1 MIAQVFRPSTDK
13 ELSSSDSG
21 SCTMTEHQRLQKMRD
36 LGFRLQELQLIRV
49 EAGASFAGAALTYLF
64 NLYQV
69 QKPAGM
75 PLEQT
80 LSMLARV
87 VQQRHQ
93 LPYLRLTADAVLEF
107 FSQRFAVMQK
117 ERIHPTYR
125 LSANV
130 SRVASQMA

>member
-1 MIAQVFRPSTDK
+1 
-13 ELSSSDSG
+13 
-21 SCTMTEHQRLQKMRD
+21 MTEHQRLQKMRD

-49 EAGASFAGAALTYLF
+49 DAGASYAGAALSYLF

-69 QKPAGM
+69 PKPAGM

-80 LSMLARV
+80 LSILARV
-87 VQQRHQ
+87 VQHRHQ
-93 LPYLRLTADAVLEF
+93 LPYRQLTADAVLEF

-125 LSANV
+125 LSTSH
-130 SRVASQMA
+130 SRLASQMA

>member
-1 MIAQVFRPSTDK
+1 
-13 ELSSSDSG
+13 
-21 SCTMTEHQRLQKMRD
+21 MTEHQRLQKMRD

-49 EAGASFAGAALTYLF
+49 EVGASYAVAALSYLF

-80 LSMLARV
+80 LSILARV
-87 VQQRHQ
+87 VQNRHQ
-93 LPYLRLTADAVLEF
+93 LPYRRLTADAVLDF

-125 LSANV
+125 LSASIN
-130 SRVASQMA
+130 RPMGQIA

>member
-1 MIAQVFRPSTDK
+1 
-13 ELSSSDSG
+13 
-21 SCTMTEHQRLQKMRD
+21 MTEHQRLQKMRD

-49 EAGASFAGAALTYLF
+49 DAGASYAGAALSYLF

-69 QKPAGM
+69 PKPAGM

-80 LSMLARV
+80 LSILARV
-87 VQQRHQ
+87 VLHRHQ
-93 LPYLRLTADAVLEF
+93 LPYRRLTADAVLEF

-125 LSANV
+125 LSANA
-130 SRVASQMA
+130 SRQVGQTA

>member
-1 MIAQVFRPSTDK
+1 
-13 ELSSSDSG
+13 
-21 SCTMTEHQRLQKMRD
+21 MTEHQRLQKMRD

-49 EAGASFAGAALTYLF
+49 DAGASYAGAALSYLF

-69 QKPAGM
+69 PKPAGM

-80 LSMLARV
+80 LSILARV
-87 VQQRHQ
+87 VQHRHQ
-93 LPYLRLTADAVLEF
+93 LPYRRLTADAVLEF

-125 LSANV
+125 LSTSH
-130 SRVASQMA
+130 SRLSSQMA

>member
-1 MIAQVFRPSTDK
+1 
-13 ELSSSDSG
+13 
-21 SCTMTEHQRLQKMRD
+21 MTEHQRLQKMRD

-49 EAGASFAGAALTYLF
+49 DAGASYAGAALNYLF

-69 QKPAGM
+69 PKPAGM

-80 LSMLARV
+80 LSILARV
-87 VQQRHQ
+87 VLHRHQ
-93 LPYLRLTADAVLEF
+93 LPYRRLTADAVLEF

-125 LSANV
+125 LSANT
-130 SRVASQMA
+130 SRQVGQTA